1 MGIKAS
7 TLVYTIIDALSFM
20 ISGATEDLE
29 AQETNGVIQSLQD
42 QDGLNIHI
50 GLTVEI
56 KKKPFLINFIEK
68 IVGKR
73 HIKYKISMAKRTKSS
88 LFVLPMLSGER
99 HLYLWNTLLL
109 NCFIGSGEDKNCI
122 MLLYRF
128 SSSAEFLKF
137 EQALSKF
144 STFKRKEDPESA
156 YVMFVFNV
164 PKEHLR
170 NYRNFIKG
178 QYSKFTLKYKKHIL
192 KFHGVDQTSE
202 IGQILFKNKKRLKA
216 LEKRLKATLPE
227 DSELM
232 SIINPEEEVFN
243 IKNYKLKK
251 LL

>member
-20 ISGATEDLE
+20 ISGSTNDLE
-29 AQETNGVIQSLQD
+29 TKKTNGVIKSLQD
-42 QDGLNIHI
+42 SDGLDIHI

-56 KKKPFLINFIEK
+56 KKRPFLINFIEE
-68 IVGKR
+68 IINTR
-73 HIKYKISMAKRTKSS
+73 HTKYKISMAKRTKSS

-109 NCFIGSGEDKNCI
+109 NCFIGSGKDKNCI

-128 SSSAEFLKF
+128 SKSSEFLKF

-144 STFKRKEDPESA
+144 STFKRKEDPESE

-164 PKEHLR
+164 PKAHLR

-178 QYSKFTLKYKKHIL
+178 QYSKFTLKYKNNIL
-192 KFHGVDQTSE
+192 KFHGIDQTSE
-202 IGQILFKNKKRLKA
+202 IGQILFKDENRKKA

-251 LL
+251 LI